1 MKMRFIA
8 RIICIVLLMILLLL
22 LVLTAYFILIDIE
35 SKVPE
40 EVEKNYTVQTKE
52 FIGRNVFIIKP
63 NEERK
68 INLKILYFHG
78 GAYVAEMSKEHW
90 DFIGKIAEET
100 GATIILPDYPL
111 TPKYNYKDVFRMA
124 IPLYKEI
131 IEKVDTRN
139 LILMGDSAGGGI
151 SLALLEKISEEGINQ
166 PKKTILISPW
176 LDVTLTNEKI
186 EEIQKFDTDLNK
198 ETLKIAGISY
208 AGEDGMDKYYVN
220 PIKGPLEKIKN
231 VIVYTG
237 TYDILNPD
245 THILQEKARSVGN
258 DIILKEYEEAK
269 HIWIIKHNSDEEL
282 TQKAYNELLKDLIN

>member
-63 NEERK
+63 NEERN

-90 DFIGKIAEET
+90 DFIGKIVEET

-131 IEKVDTRN
+131 IDKVDTRN

-269 HIWIIKHNSDEEL
+269 HIWIIKHNSDGEL

>member
-90 DFIGKIAEET
+90 DFIGKIVEET

-220 PIKGPLEKIKN
+220 PINGPLEKIKN

>member
-63 NEERK
+63 NEERN

-90 DFIGKIAEET
+90 DFIGKIVEET

-220 PIKGPLEKIKN
+220 PINGPLEKIKN